1 MIIGIGKAVNSIS
14 GLLNTITSLVMI
26 VINNNDITDTTS
38 YFYLLDSYVT
48 AVDSQN
54 LGIVIADIISDVF
67 NIVVPSATQTY

>member
-1 MIIGIGKAVNSIS
+1 
-14 GLLNTITSLVMI
+14 MI
-26 VINNNDITDTTS
+26 VINNSDVTDTTS